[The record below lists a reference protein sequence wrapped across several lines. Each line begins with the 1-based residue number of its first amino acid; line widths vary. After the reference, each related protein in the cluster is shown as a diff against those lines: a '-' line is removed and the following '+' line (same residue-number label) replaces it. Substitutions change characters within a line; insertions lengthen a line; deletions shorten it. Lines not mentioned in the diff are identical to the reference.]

1 MVVAAAVAV
10 ATALR
15 GQALPMMMRMAIR
28 AVVAG
33 RPRERAKP
41 PRLGRATAGAA
52 GAIGWRRGRR
62 GRRGLFGRGALVCA
76 DLAPTGRRS
85 KIVVGSQRPR
95 PAAPVTLSAAIG
107 PCSRSNPSSGA
118 SWPLWARPMRHFGL
132 LLAILGICVACA
144 EATAACNSWRV
155 GVQQRRCPSQ
165 GAPHQHRGTHAAH
178 QRQRGGDG
186 GFREVRDEDSSQMV
200 AALVGDGR
208 GGGAAVAL
216 RARAHPFCRR
226 HSLLRGASR
235 SCRRT
240 SRACSS
246 RPPTRKS
253 PWPWCRR
260 ASWRRRLPQP
270 PQARPPP
277 PTPSSPTS
285 INGKEARRRARTP
298 PKLFPLENY
307 LLPHEQAA
315 NNAAERRTRP
325 RTRENATP

>member
-1 MVVAAAVAV
+1 MCLACMPLQAQTAPPPPPPPQPTVAAPAPCVSSAVITPASTRTN
-10 ATALR
+10 ASASRSQYTHSDLANLMRRLLPALGSTQRTGRTDLR
-15 GQALPMMMRMAIR
+15 GMAITMKTR
-28 AVVAG
+28 WG
-33 RPRERAKP
+33 
-41 PRLGRATAGAA
+41 
-52 GAIGWRRGRR
+52 
-62 GRRGLFGRGALVCA
+62 
-76 DLAPTGRRS
+76 
-85 KIVVGSQRPR
+85 
-95 PAAPVTLSAAIG
+95 
-107 PCSRSNPSSGA
+107 
-118 SWPLWARPMRHFGL
+118 
-132 LLAILGICVACA
+132 
-144 EATAACNSWRV
+144 
-155 GVQQRRCPSQ
+155 
-165 GAPHQHRGTHAAH
+165 
-178 QRQRGGDG
+178 
-186 GFREVRDEDSSQMV
+186 
-200 AALVGDGR
+200 
-208 GGGAAVAL
+208 
-216 RARAHPFCRR
+216 
-226 HSLLRGASR
+226 SLLRGASR